1 MDTWIHVVSRER
13 ERHKHEIM
21 VMILNMLNDTTLPIE
36 IIVAKWNELLAAKA

>member
-1 MDTWIHVVSRER
+1 MD
-13 ERHKHEIM
+13 KHEIT